1 MAINPRSE
9 YWTAEEDRRLR
20 ILWEAGW
27 STLQIAVTIG
37 RSKSAVCGR
46 ARRLELPK
54 RGTPIPQKICPDKVH
69 AFRIRQREIDAANKA
84 AREEIA
90 RAA

>member
-1 MAINPRSE
+1 MAINNRTDF
-9 YWTAEEDRRLR
+9 WTKEEDRRLR
-20 ILWEAGW
+20 ILWEAEW

-37 RSKSAVCGR
+37 RSKNAVCAR
-46 ARRLELPK
+46 ARRLDLPK

-69 AFRIRQREIDAANKA
+69 AFRIRQREIDAANQA